1 MTNLGLGL
9 GRFRTGVLR
18 RFSRSRD
25 GRTLL
30 TLPSSVNHLDLG
42 SGLDDEIDNLRLAA
56 RFVNPNRWEK
66 FAFPIGKL
74 VELARNVEKSVL
86 KVDVLDKVVL

>member
-1 MTNLGLGL
+1 MTNLGHL
-9 GRFRTGVLR
+9 RTGVLR

-25 GRTLL
+25 GCTLL
-30 TLPSSVNHLDLG
+30 MLPSSVNHLDLH
-42 SGLDDEIDNLRLAA
+42 SGLDDKINNLQLAT

-74 VELARNVEKSVL
+74 VELARNVKKSVL
-86 KVDVLDKVVL
+86 KVNMLDKVML